1 MSSLRYNL
9 RNQFEEI
16 RAEVWWTGL
25 LTIFFVTASYF
36 ALRYTALPTVH
47 FNTEQFSEID
57 FAKYLAPEPPMTRP
71 KPAPREKTS
80 AEAEP
85 APTAPIQSADV
96 NLTLIDALTQ
106 PLVIAPPTSP
116 LQDSKTIESI
126 RFEAGKIDLAQPR
139 IEIVGNVSGHNVLQ
153 STAAPPVQAKPALPK
168 AIQLPQVRV
177 TRGDQLAENL
187 PPIQHHPTG
196 LKGGGAPSKM
206 WQPAMAISPKSGGL
220 AKSVA
225 AGRPLTPDQPT
236 RLNEDTQEKAAQK
249 IEVKNFANVDL
260 KKIFKVLFIK
270 LADWLKQSQ
279 KELSPAV
286 KHFMSYKPG
295 DLTTVELIDTHD
307 QVYELFIR
315 CNEQSEEV
323 GILMAQTGENGE
335 AIYLR
340 DVGFKQQS
348 HYLGIGQVGRNEY
361 GEVFTVSMR
370 EETPAASRPPGFT
383 TFFFRGGK
391 PTTREP
397 SFQRSTIILSSSMPK
412 VSTAFR

>member
-1 MSSLRYNL
+1 MSTLRYNL
-9 RNQFEEI
+9 RNQLEEI

-36 ALRYTALPTVH
+36 ALRYTALPAVH

-80 AEAEP
+80 AQAEP
-85 APTAPIQSADV
+85 APTAPIQAADV
-96 NLTLIDALTQ
+96 NLTLIDALSQ

-116 LQDSKTIESI
+116 LQDNKTIESI

-153 STAAPPVQAKPALPK
+153 STAAPPLRTKPALPK

-177 TRGDQLAENL
+177 TTGEQLTENL
-187 PPIQHHPTG
+187 PPILHRSTG
-196 LKGGGAPSKM
+196 LKGGGVPGRIL
-206 WQPAMAISPKSGGL
+206 QPAMAISPTSGGAAKNL
-220 AKSVA
+220 AGS
-225 AGRPLTPDQPT
+225 RPMPAEQPT
-236 RLNEDTQEKAAQK
+236 RLNEQTQEKIAQK
-249 IEVKNFANVDL
+249 IEVKKFANVDL

-295 DLTTVELIDTHD
+295 DLTTVVLIDTHD

-370 EETPAASRPPGFT
+370 EETPSREQ
-383 TFFFRGGK
+383 
-391 PTTREP
+391 TTR
-397 SFQRSTIILSSSMPK
+397 FYNIFLSWWKTNNP
-412 VSTAFR
+412 